1 VKADERAGTMD
12 RLPKVFGRYVLMR
25 RLSQGGMGEIFLAK
39 SGEIQGFEKLV
50 IIKKILPH
58 LAEDRDF
65 IKRFIDEA
73 QIAIKLAHGN
83 IAIVYEVGMVEGEY
97 FLAIE
102 YVEGRDL
109 RRTLSRCHENGQ
121 RIPPDLCLYVAREV
135 ANALAY
141 AHRREDE
148 KGRPINL
155 VHCDISPPNVLL
167 SYEGEVKIIDFGIA
181 KSALRIS
188 GTNPNVGFGKFG
200 YMAPEQLISGGVIDR
215 RTDTYAL
222 GVVLYEMLVGER
234 LFLFPE
240 GTDYREV
247 ASAVTKGEV
256 PFPSERAPHVSRELD
271 DLVMR
276 ALRPDPDERYQNA
289 EEMRDAIQRL
299 LYAMNPSVSADA
311 LGRFLQRIFSAEMV
325 TERRERER
333 ARSTDLSAFKD
344 ELEDQRTHT
353 VSFAVAGHETRRG
366 PATTPMRRDPD
377 AEAALLA
384 VANAAPGEVTP
395 ISPAAVLT
403 PLTLDSVSRSQKLV
417 RRSPRSHRIAFVAA
431 VVGFSVVG
439 GLLAFLWLR
448 PPPTPRAASA
458 QVDAASPVDAAGRL
472 DAAPVAVAPD
482 PRDAGFAAM
491 EIPAPDASPAP
502 HPPRHPPAKGGRH
515 LKAPVAK
522 APPPVADRPKG
533 SPERVE
539 AKFRAVRQE
548 YADFKR
554 AYGARLE
561 SEWSAVLFLATYGK
575 ADKYEKLDGMIDRL
589 RSQMAKVRKGTE

>member
-1 VKADERAGTMD
+1 MAEEHAGAQD
-12 RLPKVFGRYVLMR
+12 KLPKVFGRYLLIR

-109 RRTLSRCHENGQ
+109 RRTLSRCHENAQ

-135 ANALAY
+135 SNALAY

-247 ASAVTKGEV
+247 AAAVTKGDV
-256 PFPSERAPHVSRELD
+256 PFPSERAPHVSRDLD

-276 ALRPDPDERYQNA
+276 ALRPDADERYQTA

-299 LYAMNPSVSADA
+299 LYAMNPGVSADA
-311 LGRFLQRIFSAEMV
+311 LARFLLRLFAAEV
-325 TERRERER
+325 QTERRERER
-333 ARSTDLSAFKD
+333 VRSTDLSQFKE

-353 VSFAVAGHETRRG
+353 VSFAVAGHETRKG
-366 PATTPMRRDPD
+366 PATTPMRRDPE
-377 AEAALLA
+377 AEAALMA
-384 VANAAPGEVTP
+384 VAGSAPSDGRP
-395 ISPAAVLT
+395 IVPAAVLT
-403 PLTLDSVSRSQKLV
+403 PLTLEAVSRSQRLARPR
-417 RRSPRSHRIAFVAA
+417 RRSSMALFLAGVAA
-431 VVGFSVVG
+431 FALVG

-448 PPPTPRAASA
+448 PKPKPVAVPAPAA
-458 QVDAASPVDAAGRL
+458 
-472 DAAPVAVAPD
+472 DAAPVAAAPV
-482 PRDAGFAAM
+482 DAGFAPMVIEAS
-491 EIPAPDASPAP
+491 DAGSPL
-502 HPPRHPPAKGGRH
+502 HPVKHPVVRVTKHPKVP
-515 LKAPVAK
+515 LAK
-522 APPPVADRPKG
+522 ALPVVEKPKA
-533 SPERVE
+533 SAEKVE
-539 AKFRAVRQE
+539 AKFRAVRRE
-548 YADFKR
+548 YADFKK

-575 ADKYEKLDGMIDRL
+575 ADKYEKLDAMIDRL
-589 RSQMAKVRKGTE
+589 RAQMGKVRAGAE

>member
-1 VKADERAGTMD
+1 MADERAGTQD
-12 RLPKVFGRYVLMR
+12 QLPKVFGRYLLIR
-25 RLSQGGMGEIFLAK
+25 RLSQGGMGEIYLAK

-135 ANALAY
+135 SNALAY

-247 ASAVTKGEV
+247 AAAVTKGEV
-256 PFPSERAPHVSRELD
+256 PFPSERAPHVGRDLD

-276 ALRPDPDERYQNA
+276 ALRPDPDDRYQAA

-311 LGRFLQRIFSAEMV
+311 LGRFLQRIFQAEMV

-333 ARSTDLSAFKD
+333 VRSTDLSAFKE

-366 PATTPMRRDPD
+366 PATTPMRRDPE

-384 VANAAPGEVTP
+384 VADAAPAEVTP

-403 PLTLDSVSRSQKLV
+403 PLTLDAVSRSQRLV
-417 RRSPRSHRIAFVAA
+417 RRQPRAGTVAFVAGVAAFA
-431 VVGFSVVG
+431 VIG

-448 PPPTPRAASA
+448 PKPMPVAVPPP
-458 QVDAASPVDAAGRL
+458 QL
-472 DAAPVAVAPD
+472 DAAPAVVAPA
-482 PRDAGFAAM
+482 PVDAGLAPPVVTQADAA
-491 EIPAPDASPAP
+491 PARPPA
-502 HPPRHPPAKGGRH
+502 RHPPPRVAKH
-515 LKAPVAK
+515 PKPPPTK
-522 APPPVADRPKG
+522 APPPVVDKPKV
-533 SPERVE
+533 SPEKVE
-539 AKFRAVRQE
+539 AKFRAVRGE
-548 YADFKR
+548 YADFKK

-589 RSQMAKVRKGTE
+589 RAQMGKVRKGAE

>member
-1 VKADERAGTMD
+1 MAQEQQAGTQD
-12 RLPKVFGRYVLMR
+12 KLPKVFGRYLLIR
-25 RLSQGGMGEIFLAK
+25 RLSQGGMGEIYLAK

-58 LAEDRDF
+58 LSEDRDF

-73 QIAIKLAHGN
+73 QIAIKLNHGN
-83 IAIVYEVGMVEGEY
+83 IAIVYEVGMVEGQY

-102 YVEGRDL
+102 YIEGRDL

-121 RIPPDLCLYVAREV
+121 RIPPDMCLYVAREV

-141 AHRREDE
+141 AHKREDE

-200 YMAPEQLISGGVIDR
+200 YMAPEQLISGGIIDR

-247 ASAVTKGEV
+247 AAAVTKGDV

-276 ALRPDPDERYQNA
+276 ALRPDPDERYQTA

-311 LGRFLQRIFSAEMV
+311 LAKFLQRIFATEV
-325 TERRERER
+325 ATERRERER
-333 ARSTDLSAFKD
+333 VRSTDMSAFKE

-353 VSFAVAGHETRRG
+353 VSFAVAGYETRKG
-366 PATTPMRRDPD
+366 PATTPMRRDPE
-377 AEAALLA
+377 AEAALIA
-384 VANAAPGEVTP
+384 VAQAAPGEVTP
-395 ISPAAVLT
+395 ILPQAVLT
-403 PLTLDSVSRSQKLV
+403 PLTRDSVSRSQKLT
-417 RRSPRSHRIAFVAA
+417 RRPAARRPNMALFLAGVAA
-431 VVGFSVVG
+431 FAVIG
-439 GLLAFLWLR
+439 GLLAFLVLR
-448 PPPTPRAASA
+448 PRPKPVAVPPAR
-458 QVDAASPVDAAGRL
+458 VDAASV
-472 DAAPVAVAPD
+472 VAVVQA
-482 PRDAGFAAM
+482 DAGYAPM
-491 EIPAPDASPAP
+491 VIEAPDAGPT
-502 HPPRHPPAKGGRH
+502 HPVRHPTKVVKHPKQ
-515 LKAPVAK
+515 PPTK
-522 APPPVADRPKG
+522 APPLVEKPSRS

-539 AKFRAVRQE
+539 AKFRAVRGE
-548 YADFKR
+548 YADFKK

-589 RSQMAKVRKGTE
+589 RAQMSRVRKGTE